1 MMLELYE
8 YFDEVLIFSD
18 PAPPYLYY
26 SFRKNLANLTGVPY
40 ARPKRKEERNSRYF
54 DRLSPN
60 IAVPTRTNVAP
71 SSTAT
76 RKSPLIPIE
85 R

>member
-26 SFRKNLANLTGVPY
+26 SFRKNLG
-40 ARPKRKEERNSRYF
+40 ES
-54 DRLSPN
+54 
-60 IAVPTRTNVAP
+60 
-71 SSTAT
+71 
-76 RKSPLIPIE
+76 
-85 R
+85 